1 MLQWHGGALFRAA
14 GLLRMAVKIEQDAD
28 YQYFIVSTFNRKIDD
43 DYQELA
49 DFLAQHFSEHFN
61 FGFFL
66 CNESWQ
72 QESRL
77 VHYFKLSKQQQYQ
90 SSFSEQQIAQHE
102 TLIRHP
108 LQSHLIRYCSHFMLK
123 HTQINAAL
131 ALNANQSSGRSFLY
145 LQRKNCAEN
154 KFSEGRALF
163 ELSGAIQDSID
174 WNSLEN
180 ALKTRQIF
188 PLQKW
193 QGCGELSIRLSNAAE
208 I

>member
-1 MLQWHGGALFRAA
+1 
-14 GLLRMAVKIEQDAD
+14 
-28 YQYFIVSTFNRKIDD
+28 
-43 DYQELA
+43 
-49 DFLAQHFSEHFN
+49 
-61 FGFFL
+61 
-66 CNESWQ
+66 
-72 QESRL
+72 
-77 VHYFKLSKQQQYQ
+77 
-90 SSFSEQQIAQHE
+90 
-102 TLIRHP
+102 
-108 LQSHLIRYCSHFMLK
+108 MLK
-123 HTQINAAL
+123 HMQIKAAL

-193 QGCGELSIRLSNAAE
+193 QGGYELSIRLSNAVE

>member
-1 MLQWHGGALFRAA
+1 MR
-14 GLLRMAVKIEQDAD
+14 VKIEQDFD
-28 YQYFIVSTFNRKIDD
+28 YKYFIVSTFNRKIDD
-43 DYQELA
+43 GYQELA
-49 DFLAQHFSEHFN
+49 DFLAQHFSECFD

-66 CNESWQ
+66 SDAGWQ

-77 VHYFKLSKQQQYQ
+77 VHYFKLSKQKQYQ
-90 SSFSEQQIAQHE
+90 AVFSQEQMAQNE
-102 TLIRHP
+102 ALISRP
-108 LQSHLIRYCSHFMLK
+108 AQAGLVKYCSHFRLE
-123 HTQINAAL
+123 HAQIKPAL
-131 ALNANQSSGRSFLY
+131 ELNASQIHGCSFLY
-145 LQRKNCAEN
+145 LQRKASNAAE
-154 KFSEGRALF
+154 FPDALTSF
-163 ELSGAIQDSID
+163 KLSGAAGQYDID